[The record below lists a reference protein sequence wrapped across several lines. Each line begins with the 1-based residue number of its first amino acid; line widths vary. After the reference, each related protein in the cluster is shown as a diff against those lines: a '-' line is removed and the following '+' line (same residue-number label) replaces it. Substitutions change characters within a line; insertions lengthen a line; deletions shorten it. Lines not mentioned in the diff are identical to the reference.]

1 MLYLTIIVS
10 ISSTVLANCLSNSV
24 CKKELKTNSQIFKF
38 NIISY
43 MVCIALLAIGMIGGQ
58 ISLFTLVL
66 GLIFGVVTA
75 LSKLYSM
82 LALTKGPMHIT
93 LLITTSS
100 MIIPTMSGIF
110 FGEKFNLFKFI
121 FVVILIG
128 FIYLTLNTSKGGE
141 MNKKW
146 FIFCMLAFVCQGCI
160 GVLQKIHQNSQ
171 HKGETTGFLL
181 IAFMCS
187 LIYSWIMS
195 RKDGARVKFK
205 TKHIV
210 IAVIYGICVYVM
222 NVLNL
227 KLSGII
233 PSQLFFPLVNGSTIV
248 LSSTLSVVLFK
259 EHISKKQ
266 TIGLIGGILSLIAIC
281 LVP

>member
-110 FGEKFNLFKFI
+110 FGEKFSLLKFI
-121 FVVILIG
+121 FVLILIG
-128 FIYLTLNTSKGGE
+128 FIYLSLDTTKGGE

-146 FIFCMLAFVCQGCI
+146 FLFCMLAFFSQGTI

-171 HKGETTGFLL
+171 YKSETTGFLL
-181 IAFMCS
+181 VAFICS
-187 LIYSWIMS
+187 FIYSFIMS
-195 RKDGARVKFK
+195 KKDATPIKFQK
-205 TKHIV
+205 KYMV
-210 IAVIYGICVYVM
+210 IAVIFGICTYVM